1 MEEQEKE
8 ELIEQKEAEAKEE
21 IRENLSKEDIIGQLE
36 VLAKNEDAFS
46 VRKEVKNL
54 MNNFSELTRAE
65 KDLQEKAFYNKE
77 DKEEG
82 EKFEFVSNPL
92 DNRFV
97 ELKNIYNDNLD
108 KAKAQKKKEE
118 KENFE
123 TKKAL
128 LEELKTLVESGMQN
142 AGSAFQK
149 FYEIRDNWDAT
160 GEVNKA
166 NFKELQSD
174 YSLYRDKFYYNVD
187 IFNELKSYDFKKN
200 GEQKNAV
207 IDELQQLQNQPSIKK
222 MEQTV
227 KELQSKWDQI
237 GPTSNEQWEN
247 LKNRYWDN
255 VNAVYEKIKEH
266 YQAMR
271 DKQALALE
279 NKTNLAGQLEI
290 LNTELDTY
298 NSPQQWSEVNNIVN
312 ELHNKWKAEDYA
324 GKGKEDTLWE
334 KFSALTDEVRS
345 KASTYFGALK
355 DENKRIEDAKEKLIA
370 KAEEIKNSTDW
381 RNTTQAFIKL
391 QNDWK
396 QIGQTV
402 YKKDQELWEKFRGVC
417 DEFFTAKKH
426 YFDTL
431 DDRQEEN
438 LKVKNDIAKKIAE
451 SANKAELEALIKEW
465 QTVGYVPKKEIK
477 NADNLFNASVQK
489 AAKKLELQGESIQ
502 NIKFKAK
509 IEAIKEDDNAGSKLK
524 SERRFV
530 QGKIE
535 KLKEEIN
542 RYEENMSFFGNSKGS
557 LKLKEVVEKKIA
569 VSVAELENW
578 EKKLKMLK

>member
-21 IRENLSKEDIIGQLE
+21 IIENLSKEDIIGQLE

-77 DKEEG
+77 EKEEG
-82 EKFEFVSNPL
+82 EKFEFVPNPL

-271 DKQALALE
+271 DKQALAVE

-334 KFSALTDEVRS
+334 KFSTLTDEVRS

-477 NADNLFNASVQK
+477 NTDNLFNTSVQK

-509 IEAIKEDDNAGSKLK
+509 IEAIKEDDNADSKLK

>member
-21 IRENLSKEDIIGQLE
+21 VRENLSKEDIIGQLE

-77 DKEEG
+77 EKEEG
-82 EKFEFVSNPL
+82 EKFEFVPNPL

-237 GPTSNEQWEN
+237 GPTSNEQWES

-298 NSPQQWSEVNNIVN
+298 SSPQQWSEVNNIVN

>member
-77 DKEEG
+77 EKEEG
-82 EKFEFVSNPL
+82 EKFEFVPNPL

-237 GPTSNEQWEN
+237 GPTSNEQWES

-298 NSPQQWSEVNNIVN
+298 SSPQQWSEVNNIVN

>member
-1 MEEQEKE
+1 MEEKE
-8 ELIEQKEAEAKEE
+8 ETLEQKEAKTKEE
-21 IRENLSKEDIIGQLE
+21 ATENLSKEDIIAQLE
-36 VLAKNEDAFS
+36 TLAKNEDAFS
-46 VRKEVKNL
+46 VRKDIKVLFNS
-54 MNNFSELTRAE
+54 FSELTRAE
-65 KDLQEKAFYNKE
+65 KDLQEKTFYNKE

-82 EKFEFVSNPL
+82 EKFEFVPNTL

-108 KAKAQKKKEE
+108 KAKAEKKKEE

-149 FYEIRDNWDAT
+149 FYEIRDKWDAT

-200 GEQKNAV
+200 GEQKIEV
-207 IDELQQLQNQPSIKK
+207 IEELQQLQKQPSIKK
-222 MEQTV
+222 MEQNV
-227 KELQSKWDQI
+227 KELQSKWDKI
-237 GPTSNEQWEN
+237 GPTSNEQWES
-247 LKNRYWDN
+247 LKNKYWDN
-255 VNAVYEKIKEH
+255 VNAIYEKIKEH

-279 NKTNLAGQLEI
+279 NKTDLAGQLEM

-298 NSPQQWSEVNNIVN
+298 SSPQQWSEVNNIVN

-324 GKGKEDTLWE
+324 GKGKEDTLWG

-345 KASTYFGALK
+345 KANTYFGTLK
-355 DENKRIEDAKEKLIA
+355 DENKRIEDTKEKLIA

-402 YKKDQELWEKFRGVC
+402 YKKEQELWEKFRGVC
-417 DEFFTAKKH
+417 DEFFNAKKH

-438 LKVKNDIAKKIAE
+438 LKIKNELAQKIAE
-451 SANKAELEALIKEW
+451 SADKAELESLIKEW

-477 NADNLFNASVQK
+477 NADNLFNTSVQK
-489 AAKKLELQGESIQ
+489 AAKKLELKGESIQ

-535 KLKEEIN
+535 TLKEEIN

-557 LKLKEVVEKKIA
+557 QKLKEVVEKKIA
-569 VSVAELENW
+569 VSAKELENW
-578 EKKLKMLK
+578 ENKLKMLK